1 MSHALTLTEEQVMS
15 LSGWW
20 LAVRWSR
27 FALED
32 KISAAARSNYTPSSY
47 DADALQRVME
57 VENFLYDTFNGV
69 IIADTGLVPT
79 NV

>member
-1 MSHALTLTEEQVMS
+1 MSHTLTLTEAQVAS

-32 KISAAARSNYTPSSY
+32 KISAAARAN
-47 DADALQRVME
+47 
-57 VENFLYDTFNGV
+57 
-69 IIADTGLVPT
+69 
-79 NV
+79 

>member
-1 MSHALTLTEEQVMS
+1 MSHTLTLTEAQVAS

-32 KISAAARSNYTPSSY
+32 KISAAARANHPPSSY
-47 DADALQRVME
+47 DADALKQVME

>member
-1 MSHALTLTEEQVMS
+1 MSHTLTLTEAQVAS

-32 KISAAARSNYTPSSY
+32 KISAAARANYTPSSY
-47 DADALQRVME
+47 DADALKQVKE
-57 VENFLYDTFNGV
+57 AEDFLYNIFNSV

-79 NV
+79 DV